1 MKYLAICM
9 TVFGLLFAAAC
20 TQRALIQP
28 SYVNAENIEF
38 VYMIEQ
44 EDQKDSRI
52 KKCDILP
59 DNSVNCTTEFD
70 LD

>member
-1 MKYLAICM
+1 MRYLAIYM
-9 TVFGLLFAAAC
+9 TVLGLLFATAC
-20 TQRALIQP
+20 AQRALIQP
-28 SYVNAENIEF
+28 SYVHAENIEF
-38 VYMIEQ
+38 VYMVEQ